1 MENDNINYDSKISIA
16 KKENDLMNMV
26 YIEKKYIF
34 DFYSIYDLKSLFA
47 FANYDKN
54 KIFSLLDNYSRDE
67 NMNLISE
74 KSINNNSENSSNV
87 NQKPKN
93 NFIKYIIVSKTI
105 NELKLE
111 EEINENDEITI
122 IWKFLHH
129 PGINLI
135 DIKDA
140 LNSFDKNKLYNKI
153 KSELKNS
160 KNKFANNKAL
170 LTAALNEEL
179 SRQLEKKESEIFSFY
194 INNFE
199 SNDIYYLKRTGEW
212 DYYKNKLSH
221 NNKQKTKN
229 QELIEKTLY
238 SKIIG
243 IKANQRSVIFSF
255 LDIFTLGKFGLC
267 NKKLY
272 ELVYKEYNLNLSK
285 AKIYVGAIFAN
296 SKLYEINLKKIK
308 SEYNNSFMKML
319 SQKPR
324 IKYCG
329 IYYSKVKSIREYYKF
344 GEEKHNDY
352 VVYYRILRFFPNGN
366 VYAMTCPH
374 FKIDKIKRAIK
385 ENIVEFKKGRF
396 FIDQNDNLNIIY
408 TNGDEYIYKLGW
420 SDFSVYKLGYHKDDP
435 GIKSGIELISYEMK
449 DKYGEKTK
457 INLNENFPKRFR
469 FRNIDFLEKDVF
481 LQKKVEEIEI
491 TNEKSNKNNPNN
503 DENKNNTTLS
513 SNVSTIE
520 NSTIE

>member
-1 MENDNINYDSKISIA
+1 MEKGNSNNYDDKNSIV
-16 KKENDLMNMV
+16 KKENDLMNIV

-54 KIFSLLDNYSRDE
+54 KIFSLLDNYSREE
-67 NMNLISE
+67 NMNLITE
-74 KSINNNSENSSNV
+74 NSINKITENNLNSNR
-87 NQKPKN
+87 KEKN
-93 NFIKYIIVSKTI
+93 KTNIIKYIIVSKTM
-105 NELKLE
+105 NELKE
-111 EEINENDEITI
+111 EEKINENEETTF
-122 IWKFLHH
+122 IWKFLNH

-153 KSELKNS
+153 KTELKNS
-160 KNKFANNKAL
+160 KNKYANNKTL
-170 LTAALNEEL
+170 FNAAVNEEL
-179 SRQLEKKESEIFSFY
+179 SKQLEKKENEIFSSY
-194 INNFE
+194 IYNFE

-212 DYYKNKLSH
+212 DYYKNKSKH

-229 QELIEKTLY
+229 QEIIEKTLY
-238 SKIIG
+238 SKIIE
-243 IKANQRSVIFSF
+243 IPANQRSVIFSF

-272 ELVYKEYNLNLSK
+272 ELIYKEYNLNLFK
-285 AKIYVGAIFAN
+285 AKIYIAAIFAN

-319 SQKPR
+319 NKKPR
-324 IKYCG
+324 IKFCG
-329 IYYSKVKSIREYYKF
+329 IYYSRVKSIREYYKF
-344 GEEKHNDY
+344 GDGKQSDF
-352 VVYYRILRFFPNGN
+352 VVYFRILRFFPNGE

-374 FKIDKIKRAIK
+374 FKIDKIKKAIK
-385 ENIVEFKKGRF
+385 EDVVEFKKGKF
-396 FIDQNDNLNIIY
+396 FIDENDNLNVNY

-469 FRNIDFLEKDVF
+469 FRNIDFLEKDI
-481 LQKKVEEIEI
+481 LLKKKVEEIEVSD
-491 TNEKSNKNNPNN
+491 EKLN
-503 DENKNNTTLS
+503 
-513 SNVSTIE
+513 
-520 NSTIE
+520 